1 MVSSWT
7 KIPVRKL
14 EEGESERL
22 RNLEAI
28 LHERVI
34 GQEEAVT
41 AVSKAIR
48 RGEWDLRTP
57 GAPLVPSCF

>member
-1 MVSSWT
+1 MWYQPGPKS
-7 KIPVRKL
+7 PVRKL

-22 RNLEAI
+22 RNLEGI

-48 RGEWDLRTP
+48 RGKGRP
-57 GAPLVPSCF
+57 